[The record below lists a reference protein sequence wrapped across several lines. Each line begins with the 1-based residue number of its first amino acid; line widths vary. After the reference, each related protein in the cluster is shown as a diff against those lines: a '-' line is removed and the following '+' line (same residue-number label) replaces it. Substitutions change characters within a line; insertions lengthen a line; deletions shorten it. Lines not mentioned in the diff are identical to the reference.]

1 MEIVVQTL
9 VVNISAANKVLEE
22 NQYFYSGTKKE
33 GIELLNSSRYGFASF
48 KGLSVNNK
56 AFQ

>member
-9 VVNISAANKVLEE
+9 VVNISAANKALEK
-22 NQYFYSGTKKE
+22 NQYFYSGIKKE
-33 GIELLNSSRYGFASF
+33 GIELFNSSRYDFASF